1 MSRPLR
7 FCSERSANG
16 STGGNRNNSREVKN
30 LSSEYGVLTWASK
43 KKEDAGRVVVFLFSR
58 GSWFITEFFKT
69 VVRNR
74 YTPPLHPTA
83 KSDREKRTLTR
94 KRKRPAELTT
104 GRFSVG
110 FNFRIVVISVQ
121 LSEHCYSL

>member
-1 MSRPLR
+1 MSSPLR

-58 GSWFITEFFKT
+58 VSWFITEFFKT
-69 VVRNR
+69 VVSSRYTHRYTHR
-74 YTPPLHPTA
+74 YTPPLNPTG
-83 KSDREKRTLTR
+83 KRE
-94 KRKRPAELTT
+94 
-104 GRFSVG
+104 
-110 FNFRIVVISVQ
+110 
-121 LSEHCYSL
+121 H